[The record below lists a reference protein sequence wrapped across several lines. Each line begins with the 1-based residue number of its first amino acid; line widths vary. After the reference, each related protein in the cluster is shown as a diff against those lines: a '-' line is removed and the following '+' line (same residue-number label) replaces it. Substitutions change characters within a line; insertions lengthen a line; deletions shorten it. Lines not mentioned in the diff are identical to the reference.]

1 MLRPKSQT
9 TTIGLM
15 LFLTAVC
22 PDAALADTRPPPGD
36 WRANSAAF
44 RSELDALRKP
54 LGIPGL
60 AYVVVHDG
68 HVVVKEG
75 LGLREVAGAAAFTT
89 DTPLRIA
96 SVTKAMTALLVLK
109 QVETAA
115 LSLDT
120 PVKRQ
125 LSDFEGPDGVLLR
138 HLLNHTSEGEVGTE
152 YVYGSS
158 RFGRVADLLQAMT
171 GRTFEQLLRT
181 GVTEPAAMRWYDSP
195 HLGAHGGLVS
205 TVDEMAK
212 LLQALDG
219 GRVLAKGVQG
229 RLAEPSRG
237 PTGEPLPVGLG
248 WFAQDVQGQ
257 RVIWS
262 FGQDDPE
269 HSGALLLRV
278 PAHNWSLFVLANR
291 NTLSDPFR
299 LLMGDLRKSPV
310 ATAFL
315 RAFVLSPAG
324 QPLPGL
330 AGGTPQDVIARVAA
344 QEVRRSYRY
353 TDDLFAQALTRQ
365 WAGDTTGAE
374 ALLFLT
380 LDRYNLREAPDP
392 VLHFLALT
400 LDTPRSRAWGIA
412 QGERLLKS
420 LPRNRWI
427 LFAQANLLASDP
439 GKTGDAVRLYQAIL
453 DLPNQTPD
461 FLHRLFRAWCLAGSG
476 RLLHP
481 NQPEE
486 AERRLEQVLLL
497 KVGGDTEEEARRL
510 LAQWRQAA
518 RP

>member
-1 MLRPKSQT
+1 L
-9 TTIGLM
+9 IL
-15 LFLTAVC
+15 LL
-22 PDAALADTRPPPGD
+22 AALGVDATPREARTDPGD

-68 HVVVKEG
+68 QVVVKEG
-75 LGLREVAGAAAFTT
+75 LGLREEARAAAFTT

-96 SVTKAMTALLVLK
+96 SVTKALTALLVLK
-109 QVETAA
+109 QVEAGA

-120 PVKRQ
+120 PVKRH
-125 LSDFEGPDGVLLR
+125 LPDFEGPDVVLLR
-138 HLLNHTSEGEVGTE
+138 HLLDHTSEGEVGTE

-158 RFGRVADLLQAMT
+158 RFGRVADVLRATSGQ
-171 GRTFEQLLRT
+171 TFEQLLRS
-181 GVTEPAAMRWYDSP
+181 GVTEPAGMRWLDSP

-219 GRVLAKGVQG
+219 GRVLSKSVQG
-229 RLAEPSRG
+229 RLEEPSLA
-237 PTGEPLPVGLG
+237 PTREPLPVGIG
-248 WFAQDVQGQ
+248 WFAQFVQAE

-262 FGQDDPE
+262 FGQDDPD

-278 PAHNWSLFVLANR
+278 PSRNWSLFVLANR
-291 NTLSDPFR
+291 SMLSDPFR
-299 LLMGDLRKSPV
+299 LLMGDVRKSPV

-315 RAFVLSPAG
+315 RAFVQSPEG
-324 QPLPGL
+324 QPLPGPG
-330 AGGTPQDVIARVAA
+330 GGTPQEVVARVAA
-344 QEVRRSYRY
+344 QEALHSYRY
-353 TDDLFAQALTRQ
+353 ADELFAQAMTRQ
-365 WAGDTTGAE
+365 WAGDTPGAE

-380 LDRYNLREAPDP
+380 LDRYRLREATDP

-400 LDTPRSRAWGIA
+400 LDTPRSRAWGID

-420 LPRNRWI
+420 HPRNRWI

-439 GKTGDAVRLYQAIL
+439 GRTADAVRLYQTIL

-461 FLHRLFRAWCLAGSG
+461 FLHRLFRAWCLTGSSQF
-476 RLLHP
+476 LHP
-481 NQPEE
+481 TQPEE
-486 AERRLEQVLLL
+486 AERRLEQVLQL
-497 KVGGDTEEEARRL
+497 KVGGDTEAEARRL
-510 LAQWRQAA
+510 LAQWRRAV
-518 RP
+518 PKS